1 MFFAYWSGRMNGPF
15 IDAVLLESPQSQIQ
29 SHTAHAAMEVLD
41 SGALSNRALLNRRFT
56 LARRA
61 LTLSRFAGTGSSAE
75 HHAVCLDLQACEA
88 ECRRRG
94 LISS

>member
-1 MFFAYWSGRMNGPF
+1 MTGHFDDGTA
-15 IDAVLLESPQSQIQ
+15 LLERPRMETPSVAP
-29 SHTAHAAMEVLD
+29 HAATEALD
-41 SGALSNRALLNRRFT
+41 SSVLSNRALLNRRFA

-61 LTLSRFAGTGSSAE
+61 LTLSRYAGTGSSAK
-75 HHAVCLDLQACEA
+75 HQAVCLELQACEA

>member
-1 MFFAYWSGRMNGPF
+1 MTGHPDVAE
-15 IDAVLLESPQSQIQ
+15 VLERPRIVSQSL
-29 SHTAHAAMEVLD
+29 APPAAMEALD
-41 SGALSNRALLNRRFT
+41 SSVLSNRALLNRRFA

-75 HHAVCLDLQACEA
+75 HQAVCLDLQACEA